1 MSGHR
6 ISDVDWTT
14 WAPVDRA
21 TLVFFIRNGQIL
33 LIRKKRGL
41 GAGKISGPGGR
52 LEPGE
57 SFAACAVR
65 EVREEL
71 GVKVSEIVQAGEH
84 RFQFTDE
91 HSIHVHVYRTHKIIG
106 VPIETDEAVPL
117 WFDLNEIPFDE
128 MWEDDKHWLP
138 LVVDSKR
145 FSGDWL
151 FDGDR
156 IVAYRL
162 DLLD

>member
-1 MSGHR
+1 MSGQR

-21 TLVFFIRNGQIL
+21 TLVFVIRNGQIL

-71 GVKVSEIVQAGEH
+71 GVEVSEIVQAGEH

-91 HSIHVHVYRTHKIIG
+91 HSIHVHVYRTHIITG

-156 IVAYRL
+156 IVDYRL

>member
-1 MSGHR
+1 MSGQR

-21 TLVFFIRNGQIL
+21 TLVFVIRNGQIL

-65 EVREEL
+65 EVRVEL
-71 GVKVSEIVQAGEH
+71 GVEVSEIVLAGEH

-91 HSIHVHVYRTHKIIG
+91 DSIDVHVYRTHKITG

-128 MWEDDKHWLP
+128 MWEDDKHWLR

-156 IVAYRL
+156 IVDYRL

>member
-1 MSGHR
+1 MSGQR

-21 TLVFFIRNGQIL
+21 TLGFVIRNGQIL

-71 GVKVSEIVQAGEH
+71 GVEVSEIVQAGEH

-91 HSIHVHVYRTHKIIG
+91 HSIHVHV
-106 VPIETDEAVPL
+106 
-117 WFDLNEIPFDE
+117 
-128 MWEDDKHWLP
+128 
-138 LVVDSKR
+138 
-145 FSGDWL
+145 
-151 FDGDR
+151 
-156 IVAYRL
+156 
-162 DLLD
+162 

>member
-1 MSGHR
+1 MNGRR
-6 ISDVDWTT
+6 ISDIDWMN
-14 WAPVDRA
+14 WVPVDRA
-21 TLVFFIRNGQIL
+21 TLVFVIRKNQIL

-57 SFAACAVR
+57 SFVACAIR

-71 GVKVSEIVQAGEH
+71 GVEVSELVQLGEH
-84 RFQFTDE
+84 RFQFIDE
-91 HSIHVHVYRTHKIIG
+91 HSIHVHVYRTHKIDG

-117 WFDLNEIPFDE
+117 WFSLNEIPFDE

-138 LVVDSKR
+138 LVVQSKR

-151 FDGDR
+151 FDRDQ
-156 IVAYRL
+156 IVDYRL
-162 DLLD
+162 ALLE

>member
-1 MSGHR
+1 MSGQR

-14 WAPVDRA
+14 WAPVDCA
-21 TLVFFIRNGQIL
+21 TLVFVIRNGQIL

-71 GVKVSEIVQAGEH
+71 GVEVSEIVQAGEH

-91 HSIHVHVYRTHKIIG
+91 HSIHAHVYRTHKMTG

-138 LVVDSKR
+138 LVVESKR

-156 IVAYRL
+156 IVDYRL
-162 DLLD
+162 NLLD

>member
-1 MSGHR
+1 MSGQR

-21 TLVFFIRNGQIL
+21 TLVFVIRNGQIL

-71 GVKVSEIVQAGEH
+71 GGGGSEIVQAGEH

-156 IVAYRL
+156 IVDYRL